1 MAFAALKALGS
12 DGLDYRYT
20 AEDIARLLDM
30 RLLDI
35 RSAIRLPTA
44 V

>member
-20 AEDIARLLDM
+20 AEDIARLLD
-30 RLLDI
+30 I